1 MYRWLLSVK
10 KNYRPVTYHNWR
22 HAFNVAQSMFTI
34 LTVRILALLTM
45 RLSILLSV
53 CLSVYPLAPYHLSC
67 VSELKPLPCVCLS
80 ICLYVRLSVF
90 PLAPYHLYMNEFK
103 SFHSVCVCPSVCLS
117 VCLCVCLYFYRIY
130 RLKNLHCL

>member
-34 LTVRILALLTM
+34 LTVRILVLLTM

-67 VSELKPLPCVCLS
+67 VSES
-80 ICLYVRLSVF
+80 
-90 PLAPYHLYMNEFK
+90 K
-103 SFHSVCVCPSVCLS
+103 SFPCICCPSACMSVCLS
-117 VCLCVCLYFYRIY
+117 FHLPRII
-130 RLKNLHCL
+130 CI